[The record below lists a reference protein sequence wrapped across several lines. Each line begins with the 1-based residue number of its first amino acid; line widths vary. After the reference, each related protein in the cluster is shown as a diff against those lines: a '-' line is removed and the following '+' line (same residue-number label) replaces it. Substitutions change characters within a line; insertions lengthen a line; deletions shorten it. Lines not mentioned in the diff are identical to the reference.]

1 MSLSVFQRGCIAFLA
16 AQLTTL
22 LPAAAGNPIRPT
34 GYAAVEGGQFVRYKY
49 KGEDW
54 RYAWRQRAYLSMGT
68 EMAVG
73 DRLKLY
79 GGLSAFM
86 WYNTFPKERNND
98 NLNFDEKHIDVD
110 LARGEGVYSFGDVTD
125 PMLTIAAG
133 IFPYKYDAPTR
144 NLGEYLFRSGA
155 YPNFILG
162 DFDNAAAQ
170 LTGFRINGN
179 WLGAWG
185 NDLLFTTE
193 TDIWPHFDWT
203 LSYVTHYNLG
213 GALDLG
219 AGVSLTNL
227 ITVDADKTTPDP
239 NKIQA
244 RHGDAAGKYVGY
256 VENGDTLYY
265 TFKSTKLMARFAFD
279 PKVWMGSG
287 IFGAEDLK
295 LYGEMAVLGWKNYP
309 RPPGFDTLQQYSF
322 FENRSER
329 MPVMGGFNLPAFGY
343 LDVLAVELE
352 WYGLKGPNSFR
363 DRKEDGFPLPQAP
376 DYWSQVD
383 QKYGTYSA
391 SDYVGKDDIKWSV
404 YARKTVTEGFQ
415 VTGQVAR
422 DHVRHNFDSPIQL
435 DREEALTKPGH
446 WWWALKLAF
455 YY

>member
-1 MSLSVFQRGCIAFLA
+1 MRISSSTSVSVFLA
-16 AQLTTL
+16 AAFSSLT
-22 LPAAAGNPIRPT
+22 PAAAGNLSKPA

-54 RYAWRQRAYLSMGT
+54 RYAWRQRAYLAMGS

-73 DRLKLY
+73 DRLMLY
-79 GGLSAFM
+79 GSLSAFM

-98 NLNFDEKHIDVD
+98 NLNFDEKHIDLD
-110 LARGEGVYSFGDVTD
+110 IARGEGVYAFGDPAD
-125 PMLTIAAG
+125 PPLTVGAG
-133 IFPYKYDAPTR
+133 IFPYKYSRDSR
-144 NLGEYLFRSGA
+144 NLGEYLYRTGA

-162 DFDNAAAQ
+162 DFDNPAAE
-170 LTGFRINGN
+170 LTGLRVSGK
-179 WLGAWG
+179 LGAWG
-185 NDLLFTTE
+185 SDLLLTTE
-193 TDIWPHFDWT
+193 TDIWPHFDWS
-203 LSYVTHYNLG
+203 LGYVTRYGFGKGLELG
-213 GALDLG
+213 GG
-219 AGVSLTNL
+219 AVWTNL
-227 ITVDADKTTPDP
+227 ISVDADKTTPDP
-239 NKIQA
+239 RRIKA
-244 RHGDAAGKYVGY
+244 RNGDAAGRYVGY
-256 VENGDTLYY
+256 VEGGDTLFYS
-265 TFKSTKLMARFAFD
+265 FESLKLMARASID
-279 PKVWMGSG
+279 PKAFFDAPALGG
-287 IFGAEDLK
+287 EDLK
-295 LYGEMAVLGWKNYP
+295 IYTEMAVLGWKNYP

-329 MPVMGGFNLPAFGY
+329 MPVMVGVNLPAFGW

-383 QKYGTYSA
+383 QKYGTYGA

-404 YARKTVTEGFQ
+404 YARKTVVEGFQ
-415 VTGQVAR
+415 VTGQIAR